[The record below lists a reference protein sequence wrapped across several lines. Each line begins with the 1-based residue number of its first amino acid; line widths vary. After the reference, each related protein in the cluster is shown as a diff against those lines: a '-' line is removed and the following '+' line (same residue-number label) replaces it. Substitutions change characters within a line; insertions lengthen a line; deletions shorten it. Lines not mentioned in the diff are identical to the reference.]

1 MNFRVTHTTEYLY
14 SALVGL
20 CRNEACLLPRNTRR
34 QTCLTSHLQIVPE
47 PADQRERNDPFG
59 NRVSHFAIQQPHK
72 KLEVTAVSDISILPR
87 DDDFLHQANQLSWAS
102 VRDHLQSDRTPESME
117 ALPYLFD
124 SPMIKGFPLMTE
136 YARPSFVEQRP
147 LVDAVTDLMERI
159 FREFKYD
166 PGFTTIATPLSEVLK
181 NHRGV
186 CQDFAHLGIACL
198 RSMGLAARY
207 VSGYIE
213 TVPPPGQERMIG
225 ADASHAWF
233 SVYSPAVGWID
244 FDPTNNQL
252 PAEQHITVAW
262 GRDFSD
268 VSPLKGVALG
278 GGKHKVNVSVDV
290 AKIT

>member
-1 MNFRVTHTTEYLY
+1 MNYRVTHTTQYLY
-14 SALVGL
+14 SAQVGL
-20 CRNEACLLPRNTRR
+20 CRNEACLLPRNTLR
-34 QTCLTSHLQIVPE
+34 QACLTSHLQIDPA
-47 PADQRERNDPFG
+47 PADLRERLDPFG
-59 NRVSHFAIQQPHK
+59 NRVTHFAIQQPHK
-72 KLEVTAVSDISILPR
+72 KLEVTAVSEISTLPR
-87 DDDFLHQANQLSWAS
+87 DDEFLRLGNQLCWSK
-102 VRDHLQSDRTPESME
+102 VRDHLQTDRTRETLE

-124 SPMIKGFPLMTE
+124 SPMIKGFPLLAE
-136 YARPSFVEQRP
+136 YARPSFAEQRP
-147 LVDAVTDLMERI
+147 FVDAVTDLMERI

-181 NHRGV
+181 NRRGV

-198 RSMGLAARY
+198 RAMGLAARY

-213 TVPPPGQERMIG
+213 TAPPPGQERLIG

-233 SVYSPAVGWID
+233 AVYAPTVGWID

-252 PAEQHITVAW
+252 PAEQHISVAW

-278 GGKHKVNVSVDV
+278 GGKHKVSVSVDV
-290 AKIT
+290 AKKV